1 MPIRLVIS
9 ATWPCKVEG
18 NWRYLTSASAI
29 TRDMSPSDEGQGGE
43 ASTCQNGVYR
53 ERKGFGCRGVAVMGK
68 ELRRDEAA

>member
-1 MPIRLVIS
+1 MIT

-18 NWRYLTSASAI
+18 YWRYLPSASAI
-29 TRDMSPSDEGQGGE
+29 TRDMSPSDEGCR
-43 ASTCQNGVYR
+43 AAAYSQNGVYR